1 MGATG
6 RPGLIGQLIGGRF
19 RVEKLLGTGGMGEV
33 YLGRHELLGNRV
45 AVKLLKVQHAKDQR
59 MVARFRR
66 EARATSKVQHPNVVG
81 IFDTGQLE
89 DGRLFLIME
98 YIQGKDLFQ
107 LYEEVGTLT
116 VERALPIFVQ
126 IADALAAAHAMGI
139 MHRDLKPDNVVIVPG
154 EQPGQGSGVGDVV
167 KILDFGLAK
176 MVEAEDDR
184 ITLPG
189 EVFGTPQYMSLEQC
203 MGEHLTCATDI
214 YSFGAVAYE
223 ALTGDPPFSG
233 TSLVEYV
240 LAQKNRTPEPPSAR
254 APHGDVPPEVD
265 QIILACLE
273 SLAPARIQNG
283 GELVARL
290 REIQTVLAHRK
301 LGSPAEV
308 ARRMPTSQFLAV
320 DPSAGLSPEELRC
333 MVQNWLWER
342 LLHVVQLLHTWQCF
356 PPGLGPRMASAT
368 TMADEL
374 ARLGTE
380 EQGLLQDFQ
389 SRELQLRT
397 RSGQLRQAVQD
408 LSYDREVLDKY
419 LARHHDCSVLELVT
433 NFPGLGIYS
442 ECTSVRE
449 ILSELTFQ
457 ITELEKRFSELQG
470 ELEVARQQRA
480 QQAASLLDRKQGLE
494 REKTRQVVEIIEELI
509 GPGGRSL
516 RKNPILAL
524 ELETLSL
531 YYQETS
537 SMQ

>member
-1 MGATG
+1 MGPTAK
-6 RPGLIGQLIGGRF
+6 PGLLGQLIGGRF

-45 AVKLLKVQHAKDQR
+45 AIKLLKVQHAKDQR
-59 MVARFRR
+59 MAARFRR

-107 LYEEVGTLT
+107 LYDEVGTLPI
-116 VERALPIFVQ
+116 ERALPIFVQ

-154 EQPGQGSGVGDVV
+154 DPAGSGNTGDIV

-203 MGEHLTCATDI
+203 MGEPLTCATDI
-214 YSFGAVAYE
+214 YSFGSVAYE
-223 ALTGDPPFSG
+223 ALTGDPPFCG

-240 LAQKNRTPEPPSAR
+240 LAQKNRRPDPPSVR
-254 APHGDVPPEVD
+254 APRNDVPPEID
-265 QIILACLE
+265 QVILACLE
-273 SLAPARIQNG
+273 PLAGARIQDG
-283 GELVARL
+283 TALVTRL
-290 REIQTVLAHRK
+290 REIQTLLAHRK
-301 LGSPAEV
+301 LGSPADV
-308 ARRMPTSQFLAV
+308 ARRLPTSQLLAV
-320 DPSAGLSPEELRC
+320 DPAAGLSPEELRC

-342 LLHVVQLLHTWQCF
+342 LLHVVGLLRTWQCF
-356 PPGLGPRMASAT
+356 PTGLGPRMANAS

-374 ARLGTE
+374 ARLGAE
-380 EQGLLQDFQ
+380 EQGLVQEFS
-389 SRELQLRT
+389 SRELQLRA

-408 LSYDREVLDKY
+408 LSYDREVLEKY
-419 LARHHDCSVLELVT
+419 LVRHPDCSVLELVT

-442 ECTSVRE
+442 GCASVKE

-457 ITELEKRFSELQG
+457 ITELEKRYSELQA
-470 ELEVARQQRA
+470 ELESARQQRA
-480 QQAASLLDRKQGLE
+480 LQAGALLERRQGLE
-494 REKTRQVVEIIEELI
+494 REKTRLVVEIIEELI
-509 GPGGRSL
+509 GPGGRAL

-537 SMQ
+537 SML